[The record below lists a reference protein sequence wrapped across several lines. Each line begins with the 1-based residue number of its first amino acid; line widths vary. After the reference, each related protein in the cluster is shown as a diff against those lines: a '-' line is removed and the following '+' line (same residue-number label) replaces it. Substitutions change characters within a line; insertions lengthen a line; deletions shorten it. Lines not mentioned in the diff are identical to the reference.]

1 ELFDQLYA
9 LSNALRSTCH
19 RPECNHTYC
28 PELCDCRS
36 RKLGPIRSLNI
47 HTAIAWT
54 LGLLTYQMAGNF
66 EDWRGDDWQTMKGL
80 FREISKAIDALDEV
94 CSFHDR
100 DERIRIIVSLT
111 KSQVDVLRRKL
122 VSGRYNHSDRIVLK
136 DRNENIRRHNL
147 REK

>member
-1 ELFDQLYA
+1 
-9 LSNALRSTCH
+9 
-19 RPECNHTYC
+19 
-28 PELCDCRS
+28 
-36 RKLGPIRSLNI
+36 
-47 HTAIAWT
+47 
-54 LGLLTYQMAGNF
+54 MAGNF